1 MEETPPNINE
11 SFPLPSSP
19 TLGKVFAAIAKAQRA
34 MGPAL
39 KGAINPHLKSKYA
52 DLASVQAACI
62 PALNEAGL
70 AVIQAPEVNGSSV
83 KTWTIFGHAES
94 GEWIGQGVNITASKA
109 DAQGIGSAITYGA
122 RYGLARMA
130 GIQQEDDDGNAGV
143 GNAVPVKPTVSNA
156 VTVSAQPSKQKPF
169 EQHVEEE
176 QWEHQ
181 LEAVERI
188 ARAHSK
194 DGLMDAAKWIAS
206 KTPPEASAVQLREL
220 VSKKTKQLKQA

>member
-70 AVIQAPEVNGSSV
+70 AVIHAPEVNGSSV

-130 GIQQEDDDGNAGV
+130 GIQMEDDDGNAAS
-143 GNAVPVKPTVSNA
+143 GNAVQVKPTASNA
-156 VTVSAQPSKQKPF
+156 VPISATLKQQEP
-169 EQHVEEE
+169 VE
-176 QWEHQ
+176 WEHQ

-188 ARAHSK
+188 ARAHSI

>member
-1 MEETPPNINE
+1 MDETPPNPNE
-11 SFPLPSSP
+11 NFPLPSSP
-19 TLGKVFAAIAKAQRA
+19 TLGKVFAAIAKAQKA

-130 GIQQEDDDGNAGV
+130 GIQMEDDDGNAAS
-143 GNAVPVKPTVSNA
+143 GNAVQVKPTVSNA
-156 VTVSAQPSKQKPF
+156 VTISAAPKQ
-169 EQHVEEE
+169 QE
-176 QWEHQ
+176 QWEHH

-188 ARAHSK
+188 TRAQAM
-194 DGLMDAAKWIAS
+194 DGLKDAAKWIAS
-206 KTPPEASAVQLREL
+206 KTPPEASAVQLRDL
-220 VSKKTKQLKQA
+220 VSKKTKQLTQINNANN

>member
-1 MEETPPNINE
+1 MEETPPNPNE
-11 SFPLPSSP
+11 SFPLPSSA
-19 TLGKVFAAIAKAQRA
+19 TLGKVFAAIVKAQKT

-94 GEWIGQGVNITASKA
+94 GEWIGQGVAIIASKA

-130 GIQQEDDDGNAGV
+130 GIQQEDDDGNAAV
-143 GNAVPVKPTVSNA
+143 GNAVSVKPTASNA
-156 VTVSAQPSKQKPF
+156 AAPKP
-169 EQHVEEE
+169 VE
-176 QWEHQ
+176 WGHQ

-188 ARAHSK
+188 TRAQSM
-194 DGLMDAAKWIAS
+194 DGLKDAAKWIAS
-206 KTPPEASAVQLREL
+206 KTPPEASAVQLRDL
-220 VSKKTKQLKQA
+220 VSKKTKQLTQTNNANN